1 MSTTPLPLDGEVH
14 LYCLDLPQKSSE
26 LLRFG
31 RILSARETKRA
42 GLLKSDQAKNRYI
55 AGRGVLREIVGGY
68 LGTEPVDVRIATG
81 EHGKPFLADCLQN
94 LRFNLSHADDL
105 LVLAVADC
113 IEVGVDI
120 EKVEADKP
128 LHDMA
133 RFAFSRQEQEELLS
147 LQASQQHAAAFYR
160 CWVRKEACLKACG
173 RGFSLPGSSF
183 DVLPLNEA
191 AALPCVCCDN
201 TFWHV
206 LDIDVPYNY
215 CAALA
220 VEVSSPDIQPP
231 APVRV
236 TYRFSY
242 L

>member
-14 LYCLDLPQKSSE
+14 LYCLDLPQKPSE
-26 LLRFG
+26 LSRFG
-31 RILSARETKRA
+31 RILSARETDRA
-42 GLLKSDQAKNRYI
+42 GLLKSDMAKNRYI
-55 AGRGVLREIVGGY
+55 AGRGVLRKILSGY
-68 LGTEPVDVRIATG
+68 LGIEPVDVRIAAG
-81 EHGKPFLADCLQN
+81 EHGKPFLADCLQD

-105 LVLAVADC
+105 LVLAVAAH

-120 EKVEADKP
+120 EKVEAGKP

-160 CWVRKEACLKACG
+160 CWARKEACLKACG
-173 RGFSLPGSSF
+173 RGFSLSGRSF
-183 DVLPLNEA
+183 NVSPLNEA
-191 AALPCVCCDN
+191 ATLSGVCCDN

-220 VEVSSPDIQPP
+220 VEICSPDLHPP
-231 APVRV
+231 APVRIS
-236 TYRFSY
+236 YRLSY